1 MSASAF
7 LSADDLLSAYYA
19 RLGEAVPSLAATRW
33 LQTYLLRRGETPADS
48 LKYGFEILD
57 RSILDVEDV
66 AENFLGFDLY
76 IDDLQRFDE
85 KAGAPVFGLAS
96 PETGRITICRRA
108 EAYRPLYRSTLMHE
122 VAHMILHGGRKT
134 RTLCYSP
141 SSGNRPPEEREADWF
156 MAQALIPKSILYL
169 AVVLAGRARG
179 LIESEAFL
187 AANTRRGQFQWR
199 NTYFP
204 FFVNRLCL
212 SRQLVAVRI
221 SQERKFNDAT
231 YRYHLTYAMPNQ
243 WWNEPPQPFASA
255 IRQAVP
261 VTRSVN
267 RL

>member
-1 MSASAF
+1 MSASNF

-19 RLGEAVPSLAATRW
+19 SLGESPPSLAATRW
-33 LQTYLLRRGETPADS
+33 LQTYLLRRGQTSTDS
-48 LKYGFEILD
+48 LEYGFEILN
-57 RSILDVEDV
+57 RAIIDVEDV
-66 AENFLGFDLY
+66 AENFLGLDLY

-85 KAGAPVFGLAS
+85 KAGAPVFGFAS

-108 EAYRPLYRSTLMHE
+108 EAYAPLYRSTVMHE
-122 VAHMILHGGRKT
+122 VAHMILHGGPKM

-141 SSGNRPPEEREADWF
+141 SSRNRPPEEREADWF
-156 MAQALIPKSILYL
+156 MAQALLPKSILYL

-179 LIESEAFL
+179 LFEGEAFR

-199 NTYFP
+199 NVYFP

-212 SRQLVAVRI
+212 SRQLVAVRM

-231 YRYHLTYAMPNQ
+231 YKYHLRYTMPNR

-255 IRQAVP
+255 IKLAIP
-261 VTRSVN
+261 TGH
-267 RL
+267 